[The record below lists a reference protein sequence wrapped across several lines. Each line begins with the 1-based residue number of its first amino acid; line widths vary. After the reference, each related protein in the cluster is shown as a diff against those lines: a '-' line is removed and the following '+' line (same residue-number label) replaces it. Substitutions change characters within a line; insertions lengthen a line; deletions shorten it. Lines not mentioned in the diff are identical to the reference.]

1 MGVRVRAPL
10 TRRVGLPTVGQDI
23 GCEQIN
29 KWGRE
34 FFPGQKRLPIPFAID
49 LPDKPILFRPSQPLD
64 HRLPL
69 ERGGFGPPRLRVGQR
84 HRKPAACVSGSPA
97 GRMGLEPPRKV
108 VRDAA
113 VKRAVAAPQQVDD
126 PAGLWPACF
135 WPAGLRATRARGRH
149 RGGHRVGHPGAGWS
163 VGALAAAA
171 PDGRWVSVVIGR
183 FSPRRQAIP
192 PGVPGRGSGPRP
204 ADHDQKRDLPPRG
217 GLRPALEAHRLAD
230 EPVRNPPFAAAGRVA
245 HRDVRQL
252 RTRLLLAFL
261 PGRLDPLR
269 GEADGHHEHD
279 RARGGGNIAL
289 RQRDRPAAQRPLPPA
304 HLRRQARP
312 ARRLSAAA
320 GRKVPAISA
329 ARRRGGQPPIATWP
343 TPRSWC
349 GMSSPTTTCRVP
361 RTGR

>member
-113 VKRAVAAPQQVDD
+113 VERAVAAPQQVDD

-163 VGALAAAA
+163 VGAL
-171 PDGRWVSVVIGR
+171 
-183 FSPRRQAIP
+183 
-192 PGVPGRGSGPRP
+192 
-204 ADHDQKRDLPPRG
+204 
-217 GLRPALEAHRLAD
+217 
-230 EPVRNPPFAAAGRVA
+230 AAAGRVA